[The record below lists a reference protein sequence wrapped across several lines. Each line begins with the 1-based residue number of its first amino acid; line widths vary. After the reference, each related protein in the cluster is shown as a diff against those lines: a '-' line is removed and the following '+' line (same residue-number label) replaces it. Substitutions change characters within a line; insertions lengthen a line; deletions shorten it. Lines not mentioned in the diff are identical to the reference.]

1 MSNSIILATIFWG
14 EKSLGVSLPFFLS
27 LLINMD
33 LKNFISEEALSMM
46 MTINGWK
53 LLSPIVI
60 EDFAVFKADF
70 YDDEQIIAVSPKGS
84 QIRSLGKTVLKYKDE
99 IFNSISELFLKFGKD
114 SIQSFNEWQFIEEK
128 EWVVFKNGEW
138 THSFTTLNKLP
149 KTTKLRC

>member
-1 MSNSIILATIFWG
+1 
-14 EKSLGVSLPFFLS
+14 
-27 LLINMD
+27 
-33 LKNFISEEALSMM
+33 MM

-99 IFNSISELFLKFGKD
+99 VFNSISELFLKFGKD